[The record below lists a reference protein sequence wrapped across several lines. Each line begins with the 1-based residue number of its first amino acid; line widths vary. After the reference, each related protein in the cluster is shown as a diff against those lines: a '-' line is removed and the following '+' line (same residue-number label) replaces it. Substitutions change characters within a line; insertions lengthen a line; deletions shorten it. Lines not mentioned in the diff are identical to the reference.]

1 MAIREC
7 RNSGLSVRAWCQ
19 QQGITPTT
27 YYRWEQEVLSLA
39 GDAAELSG
47 REFVELPAVE
57 QEKRK
62 VAERTATLRI
72 GNDSIQEKSDLKS
85 KFTGTWNISR
95 YAQDATRWAVE
106 QGIIT
111 GYPNGTF
118 NPKGQATRAEVAI
131 IITRFLAKLK
141 D

>member
-1 MAIREC
+1 MMAIREC
-7 RNSGLSVRAWCQ
+7 RNSGLSVRAWRQ

-47 REFVELPAVE
+47 RELVELP
-57 QEKRK
+57 
-62 VAERTATLRI
+62 
-72 GNDSIQEKSDLKS
+72 
-85 KFTGTWNISR
+85 
-95 YAQDATRWAVE
+95 AVE